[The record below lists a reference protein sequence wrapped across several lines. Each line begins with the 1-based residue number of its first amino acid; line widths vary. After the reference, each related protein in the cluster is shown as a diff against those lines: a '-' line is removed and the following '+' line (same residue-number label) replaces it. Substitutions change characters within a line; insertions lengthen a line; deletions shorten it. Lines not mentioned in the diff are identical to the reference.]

1 LVEAARGAVRT
12 KNKYLQDLYQRLA
25 TRRGKQQA
33 LVVVGHSLLVTGFYL
48 ITRHTKYEDLGDNYF
63 DECDRKV
70 VRRQAVKRLEEL
82 GHRVE
87 LRLAPVTAA

>member
-1 LVEAARGAVRT
+1 MRT

-25 TRRGKQQA
+25 TQRGKQQA
-33 LVVVGHSLLVTGFYL
+33 LVVVGHSLQVTGFYQ

-70 VRRQAVKRLEEL
+70 VRRQAVKCLEEL
-82 GHRVE
+82 GHRVD
-87 LRLAPVTAA
+87 LRRAPVTAA

>member
-1 LVEAARGAVRT
+1 MLPAV
-12 KNKYLQDLYQRLA
+12 KQRA
-25 TRRGKQQA
+25 TPRWPKASLPRPFSRRGKQQA

-82 GHRVE
+82 GHRVD